1 VIGPGGLSGTP
12 TSCPNRSHGL
22 QFLVNYTFS
31 KILDTASSGSIA
43 FTGPLADPFNPRF
56 SRGISDLNFRH
67 VFSANWV
74 YQTPAL
80 RGSNALV
87 KGALGSWQIS
97 GIWHAQSGIPFGIQ
111 GGKGNNSSLSQ
122 VGGDRADLVPGQAF
136 NVQQGSKS
144 QWLVHYFNPSA
155 FVSNAPG
162 TFGNSARNLLT
173 GPRTISVDLGIDKN
187 FPIRERYRLQFRWEM
202 FNALNHPSF
211 SNPDNNPTDAPF
223 GQIFSTGYVPAR
235 VMQVALKLHF

>member
-1 VIGPGGLSGTP
+1 MTKAKEQAEDLIAAFSWARAYWTRWLA
-12 TSCPNRSHGL
+12 
-22 QFLVNYTFS
+22 FLV
-31 KILDTASSGSIA
+31 
-43 FTGPLADPFNPRF
+43 TGPLADPFNARF

-136 NVQQGSKS
+136 NV
-144 QWLVHYFNPSA
+144 
-155 FVSNAPG
+155 
-162 TFGNSARNLLT
+162 
-173 GPRTISVDLGIDKN
+173 
-187 FPIRERYRLQFRWEM
+187 
-202 FNALNHPSF
+202 
-211 SNPDNNPTDAPF
+211 
-223 GQIFSTGYVPAR
+223 
-235 VMQVALKLHF
+235 